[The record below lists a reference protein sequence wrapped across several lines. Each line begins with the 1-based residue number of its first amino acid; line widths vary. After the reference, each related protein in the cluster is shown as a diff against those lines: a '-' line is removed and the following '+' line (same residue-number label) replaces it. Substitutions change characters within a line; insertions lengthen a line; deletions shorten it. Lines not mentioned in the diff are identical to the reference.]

1 MQSIVLAVVILLTTC
16 LIKYLLNISE
26 KTCYIHTNVK
36 MVVKKVIQTKSGI
49 TVNVDVSVKILKNV
63 ICAIKYYLWNPTTCN
78 CENGQYAASIYHVWW
93 NYIFEKIV
101 PTKAVPT
108 KSISK
113 NFYILLV
120 FLLVTMVLLMTVSI
134 YCYLI
139 RHRLKKIP
147 IYNHTRHN

>member
-16 LIKYLLNISE
+16 LIKYLLNISG
-26 KTCYIHTNVK
+26 KTCYIYTNVK

-78 CENGQYAASIYHVWW
+78 CENDQYAASIYHVWW
-93 NYIFEKIV
+93 NYIFEKI
-101 PTKAVPT
+101 VPT

-139 RHRLKKIP
+139 RHRLKKYPFIT
-147 IYNHTRHN
+147 ISRHN